1 MCFILSSFNRKDGS
15 VLSCFSGFESSR
27 KCHASTDDAST
38 HKGSVGYQPR
48 YASALN
54 FVVNDMESCSVSH
67 KLVLKIFARSLSTYG
82 VITQLGECLPCKQE
96 VEGSNPFGS
105 TSTDSKPFFCI
116 KKECAICPDNS
127 ARESACPTSRKS
139 WVRSPLWTPL
149 NKTTGIPGPGYFHT
163 VTWGFFV
170 RIVNLNAGVV

>member
-15 VLSCFSGFESSR
+15 VLSCFSGFETSR

-116 KKECAICPDNS
+116 KKN
-127 ARESACPTSRKS
+127 
-139 WVRSPLWTPL
+139 VQ
-149 NKTTGIPGPGYFHT
+149 Y
-163 VTWGFFV
+163 V
-170 RIVNLNAGVV
+170 RITQLGRVPALQAGSRGFDPLSGHHLTRRRGYLGQGIFIP